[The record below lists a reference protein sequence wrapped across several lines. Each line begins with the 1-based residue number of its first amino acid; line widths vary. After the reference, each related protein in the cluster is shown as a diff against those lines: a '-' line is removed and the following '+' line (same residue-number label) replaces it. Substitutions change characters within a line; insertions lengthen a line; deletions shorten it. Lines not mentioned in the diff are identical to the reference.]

1 MWELK
6 MAYTVSSVQ
15 SHYRS
20 DDLAERILS
29 AVEAT
34 GADIAKPTAETFF
47 TIDQLHGGGLPSTKL
62 QAELAGASD
71 GMRILDAG
79 FGVGGASRYLAY
91 SHGCQVEAMDLT
103 QEFVDAAVRL
113 TELCGLADKINFRQ
127 GDVTELPFEAQ
138 SFDIVW
144 CQNVTMN
151 IEDKPRLFAEAY
163 RVLKPG
169 GRYTFSHAAGVA
181 GGGPYFPLPWAR
193 EPEYSFLGTEGE
205 ILGWLDAAGF
215 EVLENRSEGG
225 GAGGGSRPEGIG
237 PSLIMG
243 NDFPERAAN
252 AGRSASDGLLKSM
265 LVVAERP
272 A

>member
-1 MWELK
+1 
-6 MAYTVSSVQ
+6 
-15 SHYRS
+15 
-20 DDLAERILS
+20 
-29 AVEAT
+29 
-34 GADIAKPTAETFF
+34 
-47 TIDQLHGGGLPSTKL
+47 
-62 QAELAGASD
+62 
-71 GMRILDAG
+71 
-79 FGVGGASRYLAY
+79 
-91 SHGCQVEAMDLT
+91 
-103 QEFVDAAVRL
+103 
-113 TELCGLADKINFRQ
+113 
-127 GDVTELPFEAQ
+127 
-138 SFDIVW
+138 
-144 CQNVTMN
+144 MN

-181 GGGPYFPLPWAR
+181 GGAPYFPLPWAR

-243 NDFPERAAN
+243 NDFPERVAN